1 MSFIKLH
8 NFTALLCCLFFL
20 GCASNRSV
28 VFHQSRQQSQN
39 QQPEVATNT
48 AVSKKQTKAPAAPP
62 LISVLPAAVSKKADA
77 PIQIKPTE
85 PENNIS
91 ELKKNANNSK
101 IATDLIENKLSEVEL
116 ETAASDTAMAQ
127 LKPQLLLKIGKNFQ
141 KNNESEKAAEYFR
154 SLASLYPQSPEAV
167 QANVLLSNI
176 QLASNV
182 DAKVIGAIL
191 PLTGKN
197 ASIGQHALN
206 ALRMGLEMSKTDNKF
221 RIALFDSQSNPEL
234 AVKGVDKLINEDRA
248 IVILG
253 GFTSKEALSIA
264 TRAELLSTPYIGFS
278 QKSGLTNV
286 GEYVFR
292 NSMTPEMQVD
302 KIVQYATEK
311 LAAKKFAILYPNDS
325 YGVEFSNIFWDHV
338 LARGGEITAAQTY
351 DPKENDFSEVIQKLV
366 GTYYKEARS
375 EEYKKRIREMKN
387 KKSESTNKQ
396 KNSRD
401 HWSEENILPPIV
413 DFDAVFVPDSSR
425 ALGQVLAFMKY
436 NEVTDMNY
444 LGTNIW
450 NSPDLPKRAANE
462 DAGLFFV
469 DAIDISQGAPQTSTF
484 FKDYFALYNEEPTIV
499 EIQVYEVAKIIKDL
513 LVSGA
518 TSREALANQLRSL
531 GRSQGV
537 TGELR
542 MSSQREL
549 ERPIHI
555 LTLDSGIVK
564 KVE

>member
-1 MSFIKLH
+1 MRFVELR
-8 NFTALLCCLFFL
+8 NYTALLSACVLF
-20 GCASNRSV
+20 GCASSRPELVRPSRQLGQSQQPKLIANVSSPKKQNTVYTAPPSHPIPAPAPTPPPPILDSSV
-28 VFHQSRQQSQN
+28 V
-39 QQPEVATNT
+39 
-48 AVSKKQTKAPAAPP
+48 KK
-62 LISVLPAAVSKKADA
+62 
-77 PIQIKPTE
+77 
-85 PENNIS
+85 
-91 ELKKNANNSK
+91 
-101 IATDLIENKLSEVEL
+101 EVEPAPNK
-116 ETAASDTAMAQ
+116 T
-127 LKPQLLLKIGKNFQ
+127 
-141 KNNESEKAAEYFR
+141 SE
-154 SLASLYPQSPEAV
+154 P
-167 QANVLLSNI
+167 
-176 QLASNV
+176 V

-206 ALRMGLEMSKTDNKF
+206 ALRMGLEMSKPDNKF
-221 RIALFDSQSNPEL
+221 RIALFDSQSNPDL
-234 AVKGVDKLINEDRA
+234 AAQGVDKLIIEDKA

-264 TRAELLSTPYIGFS
+264 TRAEELAAPYVGFS
-278 QKSGLTNV
+278 QKSGLTSV
-286 GEYVFR
+286 GENVFR

-311 LAAKKFAILYPNDS
+311 LEAKKFAILYPNDS

-338 LARGGEITAAQTY
+338 LARGGEVTAAQTY

-366 GTYYKEARS
+366 GTYYKEARA
-375 EEYKKRIREMKN
+375 EEYKKRVREIKI
-387 KKSESTNKQ
+387 KKAESTAKA

-401 HWSEENILPPIV
+401 HWSEENILPPIA

-436 NEVTDMNY
+436 NQVTDMNY

-462 DAGLFFV
+462 DASLFFV
-469 DAIDISQGAPQTSTF
+469 DAIDISQGAPQTSSF
-484 FKDYFALYNEEPTIV
+484 FKDYLTLYNEEPTIV
-499 EIQVYEVAKIIKDL
+499 EIQVYEVAKIIKDQ

-518 TSREALANQLRSL
+518 TSREALASRLRSL

-549 ERPIHI
+549 ERPIHVF
-555 LTLDSGIVK
+555 TLDSGFVK